1 MARRR
6 APAAEIAKRSSN
18 NPDGHHTWT
27 PEQVAQF
34 RRRHPIGSKAR
45 LALELINALAFRR
58 SDLVRLGPPDVR
70 NGVLKYTQHKM
81 REHAPS
87 HVEVPMPSDLLAV
100 IRATPIGI
108 KTWLLDG
115 CGKPFKEEA
124 FSHWFADRCDE
135 ASLPK
140 KTRPSGE
147 IVRVCT
153 PHGMRKRCL
162 TDLAEAGKTIHE
174 IMSISGHLTMKEV
187 ERYTKMAD
195 RARNARA
202 AMRGRFEQDGNAE
215 SPEVSHARIG
225 VTL

>member
-1 MARRR
+1 
-6 APAAEIAKRSSN
+6 
-18 NPDGHHTWT
+18 
-27 PEQVAQF
+27 
-34 RRRHPIGSKAR
+34 
-45 LALELINALAFRR
+45 LELINALAFRR

-100 IRATPIGI
+100 IRATPGTGI
-108 KTWLLDG
+108 KTWLVDG
-115 CGKPFKEEA
+115 HGKPFTEEA
-124 FSHWFADRCDE
+124 FSHFFADRCDE

-147 IVRVCT
+147 VVRLCT

-162 TDLAEAGKTIHE
+162 TDLAEDGKTIHE
-174 IMSISGHLTMKEV
+174 IMAVSGHLTMKEV

-202 AMRGRFEQDGNAE
+202 AMRGRFEQDGNIEPLE
-215 SPEVSHARIG
+215 S
-225 VTL
+225 VTRMDRCDTLKT